1 MSNDVPAKKILIVE
15 DDPGTRNLIHRFLSR
30 SQQHYRVESATD
42 GTTGLTVFEKFQ
54 PDLVILDVILPDAV
68 GFKLCEEM
76 KSRKSV
82 LVMLLTSLI
91 DVKSQLIGLEW
102 ADAYVTKP
110 FYVEVLEKQ
119 VQALL
124 RRVPVSVNMAAE
136 PQPLVLENL
145 AIDPIRREVTVSGRN
160 VPLTPLEFDLL
171 HFLATHPNRVWRRRE
186 LIREVWGYEHAGIE
200 GAEDRVVDVHIGQ
213 IRKKIEENA
222 SQPTLIKTVHGVGY
236 KMEIPYLSQPLE
248 KSQR

>member
-1 MSNDVPAKKILIVE
+1 MNTDVASKKILIVE
-15 DDPGTRNLIHRFLSR
+15 DDTGTRTLIHRFLSH
-30 SQQHYRVESATD
+30 SKPNYRIESATD
-42 GTTGLTVFEKFQ
+42 GATGLTVFEQFQ
-54 PDLVILDVILPDAV
+54 PDLVILDVILPDTV
-68 GFKLCEEM
+68 GFKVCEQM
-76 KSRKSV
+76 KSRKGV

-91 DVKSQLIGLEW
+91 DVKSMLIGLEW
-102 ADAYVTKP
+102 ADAYMTKP

-119 VQALL
+119 VEALF
-124 RRVPVSVNMAAE
+124 RRVDSGFTALSG

-145 AIDPIRREVTVSGRN
+145 AIDPVRREVTLHGRT

-171 HFLATHPNRVWRRRE
+171 HFLASHPNRVWRRSE
-186 LIREVWGYEHAGIE
+186 LIREVWGYEHGGDQ

-213 IRKKIEENA
+213 IRKKIEANA

-236 KMEIPYLSQPLE
+236 KMELPNTAQPLE